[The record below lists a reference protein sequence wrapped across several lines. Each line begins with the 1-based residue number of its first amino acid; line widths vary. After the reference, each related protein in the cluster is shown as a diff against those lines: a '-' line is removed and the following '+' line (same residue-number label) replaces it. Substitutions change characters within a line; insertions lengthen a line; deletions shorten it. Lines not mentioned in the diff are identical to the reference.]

1 MNMIVGMVKHVSIET
16 PVQEDLSI
24 EPVNVE
30 LISMGLLLLN
40 FIRFSWMVGESFN
53 QSSTR

>member
-24 EPVNVE
+24 ESVNVE

-40 FIRFSWMVGESFN
+40 FI
-53 QSSTR
+53 